1 MTDRADPAEQDSIW
15 GWTLADFRDR
25 TASDAPT
32 PGGGSVA
39 MVTAANGV
47 GLVLMAL
54 RISARRPDA
63 DALALAPLIEAGER
77 RLEEFS
83 GFADADIA
91 VFQQFMAA
99 MKLPRQTEEEKAER
113 RRTIR
118 EATVSATEVPLN
130 AAQST
135 LEALDLARQAAGVV
149 HTNILSDVAA
159 GAALLHAALTA
170 VLYNV
175 DVNLKGL
182 RDDPNAADYARSR
195 AHLQEAAE
203 RRRTAVAALVMERM
217 AG

>member
-1 MTDRADPAEQDSIW
+1 MTDQPEQDSIW

-25 TASDAPT
+25 TAGDAPT

-39 MVTAANGV
+39 MVTASNGV

-54 RISARRPDA
+54 RITARRPDA
-63 DALALAPLIEAGER
+63 DAVALAPLIEAGDR
-77 RLEEFS
+77 RLQEFVE
-83 GFADADIA
+83 FADADIA

-99 MKLPRQTEEEKAER
+99 MKLPRETEEDKAVR
-113 RRTIR
+113 RRAIR
-118 EATVSATEVPLN
+118 EATVAATEVPLN

-135 LEALDLARQAAGVV
+135 LEALDLTRQAAAVA
-149 HTNILSDVAA
+149 HPNILSDVAA
-159 GAALLHAALTA
+159 GGALLYAALTA

-182 RDDPNAADYARSR
+182 RDNDNASDYARSR

-203 RRRTAVAALVMERM
+203 RRRTAIAAAVLERM

>member
-1 MTDRADPAEQDSIW
+1 MMDQPEQGSIW
-15 GWTLADFRDR
+15 YWTLADFRDR
-25 TASDAPT
+25 TASDAST

-63 DALALAPLIEAGER
+63 DAIALAPLIEAGDR
-77 RLEEFS
+77 RLEEFA
-83 GFADADIA
+83 GYADADIA

-99 MKLPRQTEEEKAER
+99 LKLPRATEEEKAR
-113 RRTIR
+113 RRKAMR
-118 EATVSATEVPLN
+118 EATLAATEVPLN
-130 AAQST
+130 AAQAT
-135 LEALDLARQAAGVV
+135 LEALDLARQAAGVA

-159 GAALLHAALTA
+159 GGVLLHAALTA

-175 DVNLKGL
+175 DINLKSL
-182 RDDPNAADYARSR
+182 RGDGHAADYARSR

-203 RRRTAVAALVMERM
+203 RRRTAIAATVLERM
-217 AG
+217 AE